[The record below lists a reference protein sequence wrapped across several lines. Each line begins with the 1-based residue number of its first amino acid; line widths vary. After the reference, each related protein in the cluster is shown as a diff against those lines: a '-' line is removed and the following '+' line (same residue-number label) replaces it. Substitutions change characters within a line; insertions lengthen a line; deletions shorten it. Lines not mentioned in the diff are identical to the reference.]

1 VASVASARVKR
12 VSWGAL
18 VNYMRGEWDQGAH
31 VTIVGPTKSGKTH
44 IALALLE
51 LRSYAV
57 VIATKRKDPLVQALH
72 REGYE
77 VVRDSLKRRIT
88 WTQDGEPLQ
97 AKIVLW
103 PTVKDGSGILA
114 RKRVQA
120 HVIGEALDW
129 LDEVGGFTILLD
141 ECMYL
146 ADSLRLREQLGELW
160 YSGRTQR
167 ISLIACAQRP
177 VMIPRLAFSQARFLF
192 LARTGDKADLE
203 RIRDIASVIPREIV
217 EETVMGLDA
226 GAHEFAFVDSEAG
239 VIARVIAPPPE
250 KRGR

>member
-1 VASVASARVKR
+1 
-12 VSWGAL
+12 
-18 VNYMRGEWDQGAH
+18 
-31 VTIVGPTKSGKTH
+31 
-44 IALALLE
+44 
-51 LRSYAV
+51 
-57 VIATKRKDPLVQALH
+57 
-72 REGYE
+72 
-77 VVRDSLKRRIT
+77 KRRIT

-129 LDEVGGFTILLD
+129 LDEG
-141 ECMYL
+141 MYL

-226 GAHEFAFVDSEAG
+226 GAH
-239 VIARVIAPPPE
+239 
-250 KRGR
+250 